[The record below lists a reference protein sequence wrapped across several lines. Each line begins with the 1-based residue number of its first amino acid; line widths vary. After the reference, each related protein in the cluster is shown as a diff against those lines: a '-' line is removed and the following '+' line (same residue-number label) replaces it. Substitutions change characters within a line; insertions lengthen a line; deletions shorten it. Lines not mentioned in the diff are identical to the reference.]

1 MLKALYFA
9 NQTVSKVVQMPI
21 YVNQEVAFNKEKA
34 QVGHSYPLNFLLYLT
49 MVCYK
54 VNYLPV
60 GIRIWFWPNC
70 LIRVFGDMANF
81 SSEIGEKW
89 PKMASKMLNFFGGG
103 PHR

>member
-49 MVCYK
+49 MVCYN

-81 SSEIGEKW
+81 SSEIGEK
-89 PKMASKMLNFFGGG
+89 
-103 PHR
+103 